1 MQIDF
6 FVLDCAM
13 AVTFLYH
20 IRKVVY
26 HHFAFDCLLWG
37 LMTPSRSQ
45 YAFLCYVPM
54 NDCADEISSTILLYI
69 QLNGSFL
76 LPLML
81 NTIDCLKWSLIFIRE
96 HQVMKLSSIKL

>member
-6 FVLDCAM
+6 FVLDCAV

-26 HHFAFDCLLWG
+26 HYFAFECLLWV
-37 LMTPSRSQ
+37 LMTP
-45 YAFLCYVPM
+45 ACIVMYVPM
-54 NDCADEISSTILLYI
+54 NDCAYKISSTILLYI

-81 NTIDCLKWSLIFIRE
+81 NTIDCLKWSLIFLRE